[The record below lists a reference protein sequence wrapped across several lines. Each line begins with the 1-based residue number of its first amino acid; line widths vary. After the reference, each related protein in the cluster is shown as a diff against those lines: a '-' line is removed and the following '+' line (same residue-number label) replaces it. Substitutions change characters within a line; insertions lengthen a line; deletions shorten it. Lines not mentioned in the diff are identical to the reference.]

1 MSMPYSLA
9 EHIVIL
15 ASLKGA
21 GDAGQLVLAYRDAA
35 KTPAALRWIC
45 DTAEII

>member
-1 MSMPYSLA
+1 MSHSLA

-15 ASLKGA
+15 PSLKGA
-21 GDAGQLVLAYRDAA
+21 GDAGQLVIAYRDAA
-35 KTPAALRWIC
+35 KTQAALRWIC